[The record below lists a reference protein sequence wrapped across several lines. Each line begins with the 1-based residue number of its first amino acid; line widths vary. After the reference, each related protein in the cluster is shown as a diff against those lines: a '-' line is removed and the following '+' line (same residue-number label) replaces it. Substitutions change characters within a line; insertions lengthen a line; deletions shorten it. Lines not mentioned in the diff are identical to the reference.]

1 MDYVTLCQ
9 ICRNPDCKKG
19 SKVFKVSL
27 NCFDDQTGELKI
39 DPITRIHFSF
49 QCPFC
54 LHTCLLDFKTLC
66 PPFCMLHLK
75 QALKEKKQKV
85 EQLVNQLT
93 SLVFEE

>member
-19 SKVFKVSL
+19 SKVFNS
-27 NCFDDQTGELKI
+27 
-39 DPITRIHFSF
+39 FSMS
-49 QCPFC
+49 
-54 LHTCLLDFKTLC
+54 FKTLC

-75 QALKEKKQKV
+75 QALKDKKEKV